1 VALLLCRRCDE
12 CCSMGFTHDQLQDG
26 RRLRV
31 LTVVNQCTRKALAN
45 EARGLFSA
53 HVVSDVLNRVSWS
66 HG

>member
-1 VALLLCRRCDE
+1 
-12 CCSMGFTHDQLQDG
+12 MGFTHDQLQDG